1 MNLRWKEW
9 IVSLEYTFITT
20 KTMEKQCCICRANFI
35 PTNLNA
41 ETRHCC
47 KQCIKELN
55 N

>member
-1 MNLRWKEW
+1 MVMYIIK
-9 IVSLEYTFITT
+9 IKTT
-20 KTMEKQCCICRANFI
+20 KTMEKQCCICRVNFI

-47 KQCIKELN
+47 KQCIKELTQLN